1 MVIVKRHKCN
11 EVEVFEIS
19 EPELQTFRVAS
30 AHAQEPALAKEAID
44 LYKMEYETCAK
55 RYNDLYSAAWTNFS
69 YMALFA
75 GGILTFGGTRFEIPL
90 TAFLACLP
98 LLFWWVATFEPLNRY
113 GDQVQKD
120 LGDIEKALN
129 ALCFLNT
136 SIAGAE
142 SGLDKPQTRPKGLTH
157 FQDFA
162 NREPSQL
169 SVPKAFAK
177 RLVAVYFFAVF
188 VMFALHTFL
197 NFTIPGWWVIGIS
210 AFVILI
216 VLALLLLKFGR
227 KSKLS
232 GTTTVRVREE
242 KHISAEQM
250 IVDGVVI
257 TIRDL
262 IPRVRLVVRIAGCLL
277 LITAICFGVKVGQM
291 IQNGRSLTVPK
302 FEAPASDI
310 TH

>member
-1 MVIVKRHKCN
+1 MVIVKRHKGN
-11 EVEVFEIS
+11 EVEVFEIPES
-19 EPELQTFRVAS
+19 ELQEFRVAS
-30 AHAQEPALAKEAID
+30 AHAQEPALAKDAID

-75 GGILTFGGTRFEIPL
+75 GGILTFGGTRFVTSL

-98 LLFWWVATFEPLNRY
+98 LLFWWIATFEPLNRY

-120 LGDIEKALN
+120 LGDIENALN
-129 ALCFLNT
+129 ALCFPNT
-136 SIAGAE
+136 LITAVE

-162 NREPSQL
+162 NREPAQL
-169 SVPKAFAK
+169 SVSKAFAK
-177 RLVAVYFFAVF
+177 TLVAIFLFAVLL
-188 VMFALHTFL
+188 MFALHAFL
-197 NFTIPGWWVIGIS
+197 SLTIPSWRVIGIS
-210 AFVILI
+210 VFGIPI
-216 VLALLLLKFGR
+216 VLALLLLRFGR
-227 KSKLS
+227 KSRLS
-232 GTTTVRVREE
+232 GITTVRVRQE
-242 KHISAEQM
+242 KHISAEHL

-257 TIRDL
+257 TIRKL

-277 LITAICFGVKVGQM
+277 LITAICFGVRVGQM
-291 IQNGRSLTVPK
+291 IQNGQSLTVPK
-302 FEAPASDI
+302 SESAASDI